1 LIPVRQIFG
10 GFFPDKFE
18 TVGGIIENDIN
29 KGLSLVFINDLGVV
43 AIYGQTVVCRVHK
56 HQTRRIIEGS
66 LYIVYIIRNI
76 LDLVDV
82 AKNVVCGIVAIQIA
96 VFDSGINRSTIGEIM
111 GQIDEV
117 IPSVK

>member
-1 LIPVRQIFG
+1 M
-10 GFFPDKFE
+10 
-18 TVGGIIENDIN
+18 
-29 KGLSLVFINDLGVV
+29 
-43 AIYGQTVVCRVHK
+43 
-56 HQTRRIIEGS
+56 
-66 LYIVYIIRNI
+66 YIVYIIRNI

-111 GQIDEV
+111 GQIDEL